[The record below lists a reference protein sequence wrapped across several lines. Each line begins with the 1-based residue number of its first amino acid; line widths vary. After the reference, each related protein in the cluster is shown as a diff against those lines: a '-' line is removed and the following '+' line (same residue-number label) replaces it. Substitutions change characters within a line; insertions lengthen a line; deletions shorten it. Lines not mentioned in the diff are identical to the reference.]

1 MEDTMR
7 LYRIVCLTA
16 MLFVLWGCG
25 EVSGPVEAFRRS
37 PDLRGTIL
45 SRDLVSQ
52 GSLVQNLFVKGVPE
66 SDTDYSEA
74 FVGLT
79 VTTTI
84 FWQIGTSYRLGSIDD
99 LQIGQR
105 VAVFLTGPRGASAP
119 ITGTAAEIII
129 LEQ

>member
-1 MEDTMR
+1 MR
-7 LYRIVCLTA
+7 LYRIVCLII
-16 MLFVLWGCG
+16 MLSVLWGCG
-25 EVSGPVEAFRRS
+25 EATGPVEASRRS
-37 PDLRGTIL
+37 PDLRGTIE

-52 GSLVQNLFVKGVPE
+52 GPLVQNLFVKGVPE
-66 SDTDYSEA
+66 ADTDYSEA

-79 VTTTI
+79 LTTTI
-84 FWQIGTSYRLGSIDD
+84 FWQTGTAYRLGSLDD

-119 ITGTAAEIII
+119 ITATAAEIII